1 MKTFVSTVLMT
12 LLTLTSIARAKT
24 YNMTE
29 PQSTTLSSLSFRFAE
44 IRTAPGD
51 EIRFVIPPAL
61 HTQKLSLVIL
71 GHRQDPSTHKGGTP
85 GQKQD
90 QIPGLSA
97 VLVHS
102 TNITDAKAPDA
113 WRYWAGMA
121 SGNFGAKF
129 AEPRFDPEI
138 ENLYEWNSIGSR
150 GVQSNEISL
159 TPLLIDQVIVR
170 NVGQD
175 EVLVSQLTLKFIPQ
189 DISTQQ
195 TMIYSPGTEFSSEFG
210 GKAHLGGGQ
219 SYQGTFPHALV
230 LTSIQEIPLQ
240 EGLIIQGIEAAIG
253 DSHPDRI
260 ANSDGGWG
268 TQGWAKFSIGIGTD
282 SSNIQWLTER
292 ENVPPEGLALAF
304 PTSEIRTHG
313 TKLYLKSDSDTT
325 YVMGV
330 RISYKK

>member
-1 MKTFVSTVLMT
+1 MNAIVASCLIFLA
-12 LLTLTSIARAKT
+12 LNQAQAKT
-24 YNMTE
+24 YEMPE
-29 PQSTTLSSLSFRFAE
+29 PQSATLSSVSYRFNE
-44 IRTAPGD
+44 IRTVPGD
-51 EIRFVIPPAL
+51 EIHFSVPQNLRG
-61 HTQKLSLVIL
+61 QKLSFVIL
-71 GHRQDPSTHKGGTP
+71 GHRQDPTTHKGGTP
-85 GQKQD
+85 GQKLD

-102 TNITDAKAPDA
+102 TNLSITNSPDA

-150 GVQSNEISL
+150 GVQSNELSL
-159 TPLLIDQVIVR
+159 TPLMIDQVTVR

-189 DISTQQ
+189 DITSQQ
-195 TMIYSPGTEFSSEFG
+195 VLVYSPGTQFSSEFG

-219 SYQGTFPHALV
+219 SFQGTFPQALV
-230 LTSIQEIPLQ
+230 LNGIQEIPLQ
-240 EGLIIQGIEAAIG
+240 EGLIIKGIEAAIG
-253 DSHPDRI
+253 DSHPDQI
-260 ANSDGGWG
+260 SNSDGGWG
-268 TQGWAKFSIGIGTD
+268 TQGWAKFSIGIGPN

-304 PTSEIRTHG
+304 PLTEARTQG
-313 TKLYLKSDSDTT
+313 TKLYLKSESDTT

-330 RISYKK
+330 RISYRK